1 VKARFND
8 RNKIVSAEIT
18 FDVMGFMQQLQKASS
33 ISPESNIV
41 PNTLDAAMHASTEP
55 RVLMRAEAPYRVLY
69 VNEAWSKQ
77 SNVTQSEIEGKP
89 FCQELHSS
97 PSQLETLLQTVG
109 ECAGSQRPGSVV
121 VMTAARKGCPR
132 PAGGGVGAALHPNPP
147 NLLYVRFLPI
157 SGDLQDI
164 KKITHVLAIE
174 TQLPLTQAEASAI
187 GKYLASEGV
196 TAQN

>member
-109 ECAGSQRPGSVV
+109 ECARSQRPGSVV

-132 PAGGGVGAALHPNPP
+132 PAGGGAAPP

-164 KKITHVLAIE
+164 KKVTHVLAIE